1 MNSIKPSL
9 GNIDIKGPHY
19 LGPSY
24 TGQSTLDLITG
35 PYGHFAGSNE
45 LNTKFFTFQ
54 KDQSKQTFREIMA
67 YTDFAP
73 DGDVHMS
80 VLRGP
85 WRAPKADKLMGANN
99 HNEEYIYNPPVNGI
113 RNPDD
118 RMWGWLDSSQN
129 EIIDK
134 KISYVDIPK
143 FEELIVSRYEHQPEP
158 ELDKWV
164 TKIVSY
170 KGPLNDFGKHLS
182 EIDNLRLPLNDYDNS
197 KEKVRDMSDISNLG
211 VLSIEGVI
219 YAINRL
225 PNGEVVIYTGTRAEE
240 YLARQADNNGVP
252 LEYERNA
259 ALGEE
264 AMHHKRMDYDNKISS
279 IDDLIPVEKA
289 AKHAL
294 LDHYIKLAE
303 DSSNPQLRDIYL
315 RIVKSIEDDIRTV
328 DERYT
333 KVWDK
338 AHNSHKSSDLEMA
351 LVAEAI
357 ANGYETDEEIN
368 DYVASK
374 LNEQSEE
381 NAKNSSLEEIADEAD
396 SGESN
401 DDDSINYEIASENE
415 DIEEDSTET
424 AYSVSEET
432 DEESSE
438 TNGDYVA
445 VDEGPVEE

>member
-1 MNSIKPSL
+1 MNGIQPSL

-85 WRAPKADKLMGANN
+85 WRAPKADKLMGSNI

-170 KGPLNDFGKHLS
+170 KGPLNDLGKHLS
-182 EIDNLRLPLNDYDNS
+182 EIDNLRQPLNDYDNT

-211 VLSIEGVI
+211 VSSIEGVI
-219 YAINRL
+219 YAINRR

-240 YLARQADNNGVP
+240 YLAREADILGVP
-252 LEYERNA
+252 LEYKRNA

-264 AMHHKRMDYDNKISS
+264 AMHHNRGDYDNKISS

-315 RIVKSIEDDIRTV
+315 KLVKSIENDIRTV
-328 DERYT
+328 DERYSA
-333 KVWDK
+333 VWDK
-338 AHNSHKSSDLEMA
+338 AHNNHKSSDLEMA

-374 LNEQSEE
+374 LNEQNED
-381 NAKNSSLEEIADEAD
+381 NVKNSSLEEIADEAD
-396 SGESN
+396 SEESN
-401 DDDSINYEIASENE
+401 DDDLTNYETVSEN
-415 DIEEDSTET
+415 EEDSTD
-424 AYSVSEET
+424 ADYSVSEDT
-432 DEESSE
+432 NDKDSE
-438 TNGDYVA
+438 TNDDYVA
-445 VDEGPVEE
+445 VDEGSAEE